1 MNASS
6 SVKCFCLC
14 VSDYLECSCPDV
26 ANCPKCTENCV
37 EPPRKRMNLSL
48 KGKNKKDRNCQL
60 QNKENEPDPRFE
72 FLTKEEMDKLQEGY
86 KPDNTTKTT
95 KWAVNNFQAWRV
107 ARNKVQEEKCPDD
120 ILRATD
126 PAILCKWLLLFVA
139 ETRTTQGKP
148 YPPSTLY
155 ALLSGLLR
163 HAREVLPG
171 APNFLDKRDHRF
183 KPLHKL
189 NYMLNYLLCYSNLCC
204 FYFVLA
210 LF

>member
-26 ANCPKCTENCV
+26 ANCPKCTKNWI
-37 EPPRKRMNLSL
+37 EPLRKQMNLSL

-95 KWAVNNFQAWRV
+95 KWPVNNFQAWRV
-107 ARNKVQEEKCPDD
+107 ARNKVQEKSAQMTSFGQL
-120 ILRATD
+120 ILPFSVNGSCYLWRKRVPLKESLT
-126 PAILCKWLLLFVA
+126 LLQHS
-139 ETRTTQGKP
+139 TRYFQVCSNMQGGSCQVLLTFWINVIIDSS
-148 YPPSTLY
+148 PSTTPWIVSLEICVP
-155 ALLSGLLR
+155 R
-163 HAREVLPG
+163 
-171 APNFLDKRDHRF
+171 
-183 KPLHKL
+183 
-189 NYMLNYLLCYSNLCC
+189 MLA
-204 FYFVLA
+204 VR
-210 LF
+210 